1 MSSWNNHLFIISLC
15 PSLFLITF
23 LALKSALSEIS
34 IVTPAF
40 FHCWY
45 NGISFS
51 IPLLLICLWSF
62 LNLKWVYKTLYTSC
76 FVSAVSAFYYVFR
89 QFTLKVIINII
100 GLISTIFV
108 SVFHSLPCS
117 LFLCVCV
124 GLFLFLQFYS
134 FRLLQF

>member
-51 IPLLLICLWSF
+51 IPLLLIYMCLYIQSEFPVGAWC
-62 LNLKWVYKTLYTSC
+62 L
-76 FVSAVSAFYYVFR
+76 FVSLFFLGPHLR
-89 QFTLKVIINII
+89 HMEIP
-100 GLISTIFV
+100 
-108 SVFHSLPCS
+108 SLGVD
-117 LFLCVCV
+117 LEL
-124 GLFLFLQFYS
+124 
-134 FRLLQF
+134 